1 MMMLQETPEAVTTDI
16 SGADAAAGGLGDK
29 EDAASK
35 ARRAAHRRRRLAA
48 TIPSF
53 VDFDTFQEAE
63 NNKRKRE
70 HTLSGDISRQRSKS
84 EERFAKLAKNPQL
97 TYAASDT
104 AAANM

>member
-1 MMMLQETPEAVTTDI
+1 MSQGKVRT
-16 SGADAAAGGLGDK
+16 
-29 EDAASK
+29 
-35 ARRAAHRRRRLAA
+35 HRSHP
-48 TIPSF
+48 PSF